1 VDERLGILRI
11 TIKSLISIFFTI
23 LLLGFAGDSY
33 AQVPQIERDA
43 LVSLYNSTDGAN
55 WTDNTGWLGEAGTE
69 CSWFGVTCTNGS
81 VSRLYFWKNGLNGTI
96 PSELGNLSNLT
107 WLNLGNNS
115 LSGTIPSELGNLTKL
130 TQMMLFSNSLTGGI
144 PAELGNLANLTTLQ
158 LSFNSLSGSIPS
170 ELGNLTDLT
179 YLNLSYNS
187 LTGTIPSEVSSLPK
201 LTTTNYDGN
210 LFIGPGFSISSV
222 ERDALVALYNSTD
235 GANWT
240 DNTGWLGEAGT
251 ECSWFGVTCTN
262 GSVSRLSLHT
272 NLLTGTIPIELG
284 NLSNLTILLLGD
296 NSLTGSIPSELG
308 NLTNLTTFNLASNSL
323 TGTIP
328 KELGNL
334 TELTSLVLQHNPL
347 TGTIPK
353 ELGNLTKLTVLWL
366 FGHTPTG
373 GIPSELGNLTN
384 LKQLQLGL
392 GEFWD
397 SYYEGPIPS
406 SLKNLPFLKESNIGK
421 LPVLMGD
428 SDNDGIADR
437 NDEKP
442 TVKAEYKEIVT
453 SDYSLIFS
461 PSSRVVNY
469 VTDKETFEKW
479 RPPNGD
485 FYPNRDKN
493 LTNII
498 YEHFDDEFDFIM
510 AAPNISAHR
519 NAYNAYIKLPAAGLG
534 KGSISDSTEQYGSK
548 GRLHTFIYFNNPN
561 YIKNGPSLHEIMH
574 AWGAPT
580 MFKSKNKGHWGGS
593 NVGGILGGWKPN
605 SLKKLADGTYQ
616 VETTYKGFNPTEG
629 WADNV
634 VPYSNFELYLMGMIG
649 PDEVGQD
656 LIQAND
662 YVLNGNGTFSASSLT
677 TTTMDQFIEE
687 NGARIPNHLESQKE
701 FEALYVVVSEKPLT
715 LEEWNLY
722 DDNVSSFQAQEDD
735 GYKFNYNFWEA
746 TQGKASISFGQIDHL
761 KASSLALATTAA
773 SPLKSIPSVA
783 ISGSS
788 RTISDTD
795 DVAGESVSFIATA
808 TDGDGTIATTQWLVD
823 GVEVATS
830 LRAILSLPNGSTV
843 VTFKATDDDG
853 KSSTATATIT
863 VEAPNVSPAVTISGG
878 TRTIVDT
885 DSAAGESVSFTA
897 TATDSDGTIA
907 TTQWLVDGVEVATGL
922 SATLSL
928 PNGLTVVTFK
938 ATDDD
943 GTSSTT
949 TATITVASPA
959 YEPTEEWPSPY
970 NGVTPDSSYGL
981 EFNNVGVLNS
991 SDATIYVCL
1000 RIFTEGLPSAVN
1012 GVSQFDMGLKVASL
1026 SDATVQITK
1035 YREFNTRG
1043 ALNEKAQT
1051 PDCSGKFETTT
1062 GVYTDIIQ
1070 TETSALETTWNL
1082 IDPTN
1087 LILKLDSF
1095 KELTAN

>member
-1 VDERLGILRI
+1 M
-11 TIKSLISIFFTI
+11 
-23 LLLGFAGDSY
+23 
-33 AQVPQIERDA
+33 
-43 LVSLYNSTDGAN
+43 
-55 WTDNTGWLGEAGTE
+55 
-69 CSWFGVTCTNGS
+69 TCTNGS
-81 VSRLYFWKNGLNGTI
+81 VSRLSFWTNGLNGTI

-107 WLNLGNNS
+107 NLHLGSNS
-115 LSGTIPSELGNLTKL
+115 LTGTIPSELGNLTKL
-130 TQMMLFSNSLTGGI
+130 AQIFLFSNSLTGGI
-144 PAELGNLANLTTLQ
+144 PSELGNLANLTYLQ
-158 LSFNSLSGSIPS
+158 LSNNTLSGS
-170 ELGNLTDLT
+170 
-179 YLNLSYNS
+179 
-187 LTGTIPSEVSSLPK
+187 IPSEVSSLPK

-210 LFIGPGFSISSV
+210 LFIGPEFSISSV

-262 GSVSRLSLHT
+262 GSVSRLSLAT

-308 NLTNLTTFNLASNSL
+308 NLTNLTTFNLYSNSL

-334 TELTSLVLQHNPL
+334 TELTSLWLHYNSL

-437 NDEKP
+437 NDDKP

-479 RPPNGD
+479 RLPNGEIG
-485 FYPNRDKN
+485 PNRDKN

-510 AAPNISAHR
+510 AAPNIYAQCV
-519 NAYNAYIKLPAAGLG
+519 AYSSYIKLPAAGLG
-534 KGSISDSTEQYGSK
+534 KGILSDRTEQYGSK
-548 GRLHTFIYFNNPN
+548 GRLHNFIYFNNPN
-561 YIKNGPSLHEIMH
+561 FIKNGPSLHEIMH

-823 GVEVATS
+823 GVEVAT
-830 LRAILSLPNGSTV
+830 
-843 VTFKATDDDG
+843 
-853 KSSTATATIT
+853 
-863 VEAPNVSPAVTISGG
+863 
-878 TRTIVDT
+878 
-885 DSAAGESVSFTA
+885 
-897 TATDSDGTIA
+897 
-907 TTQWLVDGVEVATGL
+907 GL

-928 PNGLTVVTFK
+928 PNGATAVTFK
-938 ATDDD
+938 ATDND
-943 GTSSTT
+943 GESSTT
-949 TATITVASPA
+949 TATITVASPVS
-959 YEPTEEWPSPY
+959 YEPTVEWPSPY

-1000 RIFTEGLPSAVN
+1000 RIFTEGLPSSVN

-1035 YREFNTRG
+1035 FREFNAIS
-1043 ALNEKAQT
+1043 ALNEKGQT

-1070 TETSALETTWNL
+1070 TDSSVLETTWNL